1 MFPLRKLLSTVKS
14 QRSVLRSLVEGNYD
28 NELSER
34 MMESS
39 IEEDGMMKDLVL
51 EAIERIEHLYETR
64 GSIAGLP
71 TGFQELDR
79 LTSGL
84 QAPDLIVFGSRPSMG
99 KTALSMNIVEHIA
112 IDLGKA
118 VGMFSLEMSSRQ
130 LTQRL
135 LCSRAKVNLQR
146 VRNGFLSERDF
157 PMLVTAA
164 SNLAISKIM
173 IDDTAELMIGALR
186 ERARKL
192 RDQHSVELIVVDY
205 LNLVRPDRPRQ
216 NRHEEMLDICG
227 QLKGMAKELGVPVIV
242 TAQLNRQ
249 ADARGLN
256 GQPPRLIDLRDC
268 GSIEEDAD
276 IVGLLFRLEYY
287 QTGQE
292 IEQAITGEAE
302 LIIAKQRN
310 GPTGE
315 VPLTFLKE
323 YARFQ
328 SRIQEVNR
336 ESDTPKL
343 KEKLAGKIRNRA
355 SQ

>member
-1 MFPLRKLLSTVKS
+1 
-14 QRSVLRSLVEGNYD
+14 
-28 NELSER
+28 
-34 MMESS
+34 
-39 IEEDGMMKDLVL
+39 
-51 EAIERIEHLYETR
+51 
-64 GSIAGLP
+64 
-71 TGFQELDR
+71 
-79 LTSGL
+79 
-84 QAPDLIVFGSRPSMG
+84 
-99 KTALSMNIVEHIA
+99 
-112 IDLGKA
+112 
-118 VGMFSLEMSSRQ
+118 
-130 LTQRL
+130 
-135 LCSRAKVNLQR
+135 
-146 VRNGFLSERDF
+146 
-157 PMLVTAA
+157 
-164 SNLAISKIM
+164 
-173 IDDTAELMIGALR
+173 
-186 ERARKL
+186 
-192 RDQHSVELIVVDY
+192 
-205 LNLVRPDRPRQ
+205 
-216 NRHEEMLDICG
+216 
-227 QLKGMAKELGVPVIV
+227 VPVIV